1 MYRAPAF
8 FLILSGLVVSLSS
21 GRLQAQGQVND
32 GGASAL
38 EDARWEIGVC
48 AGFLAPHRTA
58 MRALIDGH
66 ARGATLAWTAPGRG
80 VWSCS
85 RENVRWGFVAH
96 FGQTGARQ
104 HVGHQAALLGLTE
117 MKVSPRWRFR
127 LAGGLGWTEKTWS
140 PADSDSRQGVVIGS
154 HLNGAVQIGF
164 HRPAWPQSSKKW
176 HQVGVH
182 LTLDHQSNASFTQ
195 PNLGTN
201 VVRFGL
207 STAWKGRV
215 PASKAMRESGE
226 GMKDI
231 LILPAPVNGW
241 QFQLALGRRQPG
253 PLEPRETTSEI
264 AVDYRWGNGLRWGG
278 VIGSLGMLRPGHFG
292 WGWHAGAQL
301 RFTKVQVDVVHG
313 RYLVRWQEEE
323 AHYMRTVFQW
333 HLAKAWWGR
342 IALHTHGFRAHH
354 PSFGVGFVPGGR
366 RPDGRS

>member
-1 MYRAPAF
+1 
-8 FLILSGLVVSLSS
+8 
-21 GRLQAQGQVND
+21 
-32 GGASAL
+32 
-38 EDARWEIGVC
+38 
-48 AGFLAPHRTA
+48 
-58 MRALIDGH
+58 
-66 ARGATLAWTAPGRG
+66 
-80 VWSCS
+80 
-85 RENVRWGFVAH
+85 
-96 FGQTGARQ
+96 
-104 HVGHQAALLGLTE
+104 

-226 GMKDI
+226 GMEDI

-264 AVDYRWGNGLRWGG
+264 AVDYRL
-278 VIGSLGMLRPGHFG
+278 SLIH
-292 WGWHAGAQL
+292 
-301 RFTKVQVDVVHG
+301 
-313 RYLVRWQEEE
+313 
-323 AHYMRTVFQW
+323 
-333 HLAKAWWGR
+333 
-342 IALHTHGFRAHH
+342 I
-354 PSFGVGFVPGGR
+354 
-366 RPDGRS
+366 